1 MTNIVDLFHR
11 GGVTMYP
18 ILLCSVVAVTV
29 FCERLWALRQSRFI
43 PKHFAKALRWEISHG
58 SEDKVEQLCDAHR
71 SSALGRIAGAGL
83 ANRNRGADMIR
94 FMIAEVGGQ
103 ETAAFDRYQSVLGTV
118 ASLCP
123 LLGLFGTIFGM
134 IKAFD
139 VISKHTIVDPPL
151 LAGGISEALITTL
164 AGLAVA
170 IPAVV
175 MDRYTQSRSNRL
187 ARNLEKEAV
196 KITEAFV
203 HRFSDDASLEVDV
216 SSTCGTDAALAGD
229 RAVLDKTPS
238 PRETYT
244 LRASAKSPA

>member
-1 MTNIVDLFHR
+1 MDNMIDLFHR

-18 ILLCSVVAVTV
+18 ILLCSVAAVTV
-29 FCERLWALRQSRFI
+29 FCERLWALRRSRFI
-43 PKHFAKALRWEISHG
+43 PKDFSTALREEILHG
-58 SEDKVEQLCDAHR
+58 RVEKIEQLCDAHKT
-71 SSALGRIAGAGL
+71 SALGRIAGTGL
-83 ANRNRGADMIR
+83 INRNRGADMIR

-139 VISKHTIVDPPL
+139 VISKHTVVDPPL

-175 MDRYTQSRSNRL
+175 MDRYVQSRSNRL
-187 ARNLEKEAV
+187 ARDLEKEAV
-196 KITEAFV
+196 NITEAVV
-203 HRFSDDASLEVDV
+203 HRFSEEASV
-216 SSTCGTDAALAGD
+216 SGDMASTGETDSVRAGD
-229 RAVLDKTPS
+229 RAVPDETPS
-238 PRETYT
+238 QCETDT
-244 LRASAKSPA
+244 LRASARIPA

>member
-1 MTNIVDLFHR
+1 MDDMIDLFHR

-18 ILLCSVVAVTV
+18 ILLCSVAAVTV

-43 PKHFAKALRWEISHG
+43 PKHFAKPLRREILHG
-58 SEDKVEQLCDAHR
+58 SIEKVEELCEAHK

-83 ANRNRGADMIR
+83 VNRNRGADMIR

-118 ASLCP
+118 ASLSP

-139 VISKHTIVDPPL
+139 VISKHTVVDPPL

-175 MDRYTQSRSNRL
+175 MDRYVQSRSNRL
-187 ARNLEKEAV
+187 ARDLEKESV
-196 KITEAFV
+196 KITEALV
-203 HRFSDDASLEVDV
+203 HRLSDDASPAVEMPATHGADAVLAGNKADPED
-216 SSTCGTDAALAGD
+216 TPAPRGTDA
-229 RAVLDKTPS
+229 
-238 PRETYT
+238 
-244 LRASAKSPA
+244 LRASAKIPA